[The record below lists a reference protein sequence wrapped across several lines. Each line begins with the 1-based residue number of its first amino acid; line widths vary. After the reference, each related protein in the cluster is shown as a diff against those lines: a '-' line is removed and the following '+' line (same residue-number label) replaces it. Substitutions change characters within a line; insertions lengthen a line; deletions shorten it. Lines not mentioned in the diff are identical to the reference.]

1 MNKTFIGKVVS
12 VAMTNTVVV
21 EVFRKTPHK
30 LYKKLITRS
39 KRYKVDP
46 VDNKVAKGDMVKIEE
61 TRPHSKSKYF
71 KISEVVEREELA

>member
-12 VAMTNTVVV
+12 ITMTNTVVV
-21 EVFRKTPHK
+21 EVSRKTPHK

-46 VDNKVAKGDMVKIEE
+46 VDNKVARGGTVKIVE
-61 TRPHSKSKYF
+61 TRPQSKSKYF
-71 KISEVVEREELA
+71 KIAEVLEREEIA